1 MQNVGAVVRPS
12 QCCQDHRPQ
21 GWVGGS
27 SCAGIPG
34 AWLQRETGMGISV
47 LCHPPAAGRAHP
59 MVLPPGD
66 PPALVTLK
74 SGQGCGLHP
83 GILCAQRGGQPACVE
98 RRAWGAGPKPC
109 SAGESLTRRGWGKC
123 GQVAGKPLEQCILPW
138 AQTVRGREGLR
149 GPGTLS
155 GELPGV
161 TQAPPTS
168 RTPLSPWGTTPQQ
181 QELARGQLLDPGGRQ
196 QSHRA
201 GRQTPPCVLPCPKH
215 TRSPA
220 KGRAGE
226 QELSWRG
233 GYCMAM
239 HASPLCSEPHG
250 EYAAGSRRGTKGTP
264 IPQEARGT
272 SELGRGSLAHASL
285 SPGSCR
291 ATGLQPTSP
300 PALQLSP
307 FLPQPAAA

>member
-123 GQVAGKPLEQCILPW
+123 GQVAGKPLGQCILPW

-161 TQAPPTS
+161 TQAPPNQQDPTV
-168 RTPLSPWGTTPQQ
+168 TMGHHSPAAGVGTGTTFGP
-181 QELARGQLLDPGGRQ
+181 RG
-196 QSHRA
+196 
-201 GRQTPPCVLPCPKH
+201 
-215 TRSPA
+215 
-220 KGRAGE
+220 
-226 QELSWRG
+226 
-233 GYCMAM
+233 
-239 HASPLCSEPHG
+239 
-250 EYAAGSRRGTKGTP
+250 
-264 IPQEARGT
+264 
-272 SELGRGSLAHASL
+272 
-285 SPGSCR
+285 
-291 ATGLQPTSP
+291 
-300 PALQLSP
+300 
-307 FLPQPAAA
+307 